1 MSTFPGMRAQRVFD
15 SYPCPSL
22 SEAGDDSMT
31 LSPLFLELKSST
43 SSSHP
48 LLFVLMLLPL
58 EQTSHVFTLVPIC
71 TRMIT
76 QNSLRT
82 CDNIDWNLST

>member
-1 MSTFPGMRAQRVFD
+1 MRAQSVFD
-15 SYPCPSL
+15 SYPGPSL

-31 LSPLFLELKSST
+31 LSPLFLELKTST
-43 SSSHP
+43 PSSHP
-48 LLFVLMLLPL
+48 LLFVLLMLLPL
-58 EQTSHVFTLVPIC
+58 EQTSHIFTLVPIC

-76 QNSLRT
+76 QNSLRI